1 VNELL
6 WYTGRGSGTVALV
19 LLTLVMVLGIVA
31 RSGRPLPGLPRFTV
45 ADVHRNASLIAL
57 GLVSIHVVVLFL
69 DPIAQLRLYDLV
81 IPFDYVYRPLWAGLG
96 VIGMEV
102 MVVVVVTSLL
112 RRRIGARVWR
122 IVHWLS
128 YAMWPLAW
136 LHSWFIG
143 TDAGTVWF
151 RLISIGCAATVLG
164 TATWRL
170 TPRFL
175 ELNRPNAA
183 RELAARAKTS
193 RSEVS

>member
-1 VNELL
+1 
-6 WYTGRGSGTVALV
+6 
-19 LLTLVMVLGIVA
+19 M
-31 RSGRPLPGLPRFTV
+31 
-45 ADVHRNASLIAL
+45 
-57 GLVSIHVVVLFL
+57 VVVLFL

-96 VIGMEV
+96 VIGMEL
-102 MVVVVVTSLL
+102 MVVVVITSLV

-151 RLISIGCAATVLG
+151 RLISIGCAATVVG
-164 TATWRL
+164 TAAWRL
-170 TPRFL
+170 TPRSSKKSVL
-175 ELNRPNAA
+175 ALRRSSISERSQTRPESGSTRRPN
-183 RELAARAKTS
+183 
-193 RSEVS
+193 